1 MSREN
6 ATDLG
11 GKMTTGLLRIVPWLS
26 IIFYKDMLHARI
38 QQVYSVYYTTTTPLQ
53 YHNIYTSY
61 VVELAKHRSKRRGMR
76 SRYILCSTL
85 LDFTW
90 P

>member
-38 QQVYSVYYTTTTPLQ
+38 QVYSVYTTTTPLQ

-76 SRYILCSTL
+76 SRYMCLTL